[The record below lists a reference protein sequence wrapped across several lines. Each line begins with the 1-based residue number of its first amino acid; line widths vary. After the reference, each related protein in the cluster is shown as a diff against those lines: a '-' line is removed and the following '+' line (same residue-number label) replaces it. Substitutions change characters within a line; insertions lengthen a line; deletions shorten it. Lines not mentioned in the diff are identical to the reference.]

1 MRLGGPVFLDNKD
14 KNPESWVQAIQKEGY
29 RAAICPVGHDAAD
42 SVLADYKKAAEAND
56 ILIAEVGA
64 WSNPISRDAETRKK
78 AIDYCKQQLA
88 LADRMGAKVCVN
100 IAGSRAEQWDGPHVD
115 NFSDET
121 FEMIVETTRDIIDAV
136 KPSNTFYALE
146 TMPWVFPDSADT
158 YLALLKAIDR
168 KAFAVHLDPVNM
180 ISSPRLYYN
189 NGEMMKDFFAKLA
202 PHIKSAHAK
211 DILLS
216 KKLTVRLD
224 EVIPGEGELDY
235 KVFLTELQKL
245 DIDTPVLVEHLNSAE
260 EYKKAA
266 THIRNVAAALQFT
279 L

>member
-1 MRLGGPVFLDNKD
+1 MRLGGPIHLED
-14 KNPESWVQAIQKEGY
+14 KNPESWVQAVQKEGY
-29 RAAICPVGHDAAD
+29 RAAICPVSHDADDTLIAE
-42 SVLADYKKAAEAND
+42 YKKAAKAND

-64 WSNPISRDAETRKK
+64 WSNPMSHDSETRNK

-88 LADRMGAKVCVN
+88 LADRIGARVCVN
-100 IAGSRAEQWDGPHVD
+100 IAGSRAEQWDGPHAD

-121 FEMIVETTRDIIDAV
+121 FEMIVETTREIIDAV
-136 KPSNTFYALE
+136 NPSHTFYALE

-180 ISSPRLYYN
+180 ISSPRVYYQ
-189 NGEMMKDFFAKLA
+189 NGAMMKDFFAKLA
-202 PHIKSAHAK
+202 PYIKSAHAK
-211 DILLS
+211 DILIS

-235 KVFLTELQKL
+235 KIFLTELQKL
-245 DIDTPVLVEHLNSAE
+245 DIDTPIIVEHLNSAE
-260 EYKKAA
+260 EYKKAT
-266 THIRNVAAALQFT
+266 THIRNVAAALQIT